1 MLRCQVYPMYDYT
14 HCISDAVEGI
24 THSLCTLEFADHR
37 PLYDW
42 VLDSLKG
49 SGLVDCHPQQIEFSR
64 LNLRE
69 FLFCVIFFLDFV
81 FFVFCVVGVPA
92 RPSMRP
98 FLGLLNEPLNNGGG
112 EAPNERTKQSINQS
126 INSDD

>member
-69 FLFCVIFFLDFV
+69 FLFRVMLFSKFCSLYFL
-81 FFVFCVVGVPA
+81 CGG
-92 RPSMRP
+92 RTCPSIDAAFP
-98 FLGLLNEPLNNGGG
+98 WII
-112 EAPNERTKQSINQS
+112 ERTTQ
-126 INSDD
+126 